1 MVWTDMTKVQRNAM
15 LITMPTDHN
24 YACSGFPM
32 RKAIPLQLEVN
43 DHSTINGTR
52 SNPKKSLASDLEHK
66 NEKKCSNGTE
76 MTHSRKRR
84 SSCDSADRKRKL
96 PKRYRGPYC
105 EDSSNGDSSSDEDHH
120 SKRSRNGHHNNA
132 DEPTD
137 HKRTQ
142 RKRKYSYCSDE
153 NKNYRKRS
161 NRRHSLYST
170 DSSEERDYTSSDE
183 DSKNERRCR
192 YDPRCSESD
201 LRRKHSSGSNR
212 DSDSYKSRHRRQD
225 TRHRRSRSKDRIEKR
240 DDDKK
245 DKTLHDIELERKLEF
260 KFDHHIKNTAKEERR
275 IVYIGKISNK
285 TTEDDVRRRFRPFGP
300 IEKVPVHF
308 RDKGDNY
315 AFVTFFDY
323 SSAAEAIEKGNEDS
337 HLPVLDICFG
347 GRRKF
352 CGGSYVDFDSNTS
365 YREEQEFSR
374 PTSSDEMDFDALLRL
389 SQKRV

>member
-1 MVWTDMTKVQRNAM
+1 MSLFLIFSKDTTLEAETIAHKISSFVDAQDIDFDFPLNVQNGVPSCLDVEISGNSLTAVNGENQDIHVKM
-15 LITMPTDHN
+15 GSGPFQNGVDGHDESDKKCHVDNHATDHN

-120 SKRSRNGHHNNA
+120 SNRSRNGHHNNA

-201 LRRKHSSGSNR
+201 LRRKQSSGSDR

-260 KFDHHIKNTAKEERR
+260 KFDHHIKNTAK
-275 IVYIGKISNK
+275 VQQKFYL
-285 TTEDDVRRRFRPFGP
+285 
-300 IEKVPVHF
+300 PVHNF
-308 RDKGDNY
+308 IAQPY
-315 AFVTFFDY
+315 
-323 SSAAEAIEKGNEDS
+323 I
-337 HLPVLDICFG
+337 
-347 GRRKF
+347 
-352 CGGSYVDFDSNTS
+352 
-365 YREEQEFSR
+365 
-374 PTSSDEMDFDALLRL
+374 
-389 SQKRV
+389 